1 MVVIDHVVQLL
12 VQVGL
17 HRRHAA
23 GVAQIVLHQPGQVGT
38 AAAEHHQLFGALG
51 QDALGIAPGVVGEHG
66 GDDPHPVH
74 VQPGD
79 GVRPRLHGVE
89 GGAGHRVGTPVNDAG
104 DGVAG
109 HQQGLYPALL
119 QKREHI
125 PGHGHDL
132 VLGVVAIGDV
142 GAVAKIDQL
151 LGGQQPLH
159 RPGHAEAADARIQNA
174 DGAVCVKHRL
184 HDPFSSRFTRSGA

>member
-1 MVVIDHVVQLL
+1 MDI
-12 VQVGL
+12 QVL
-17 HRRHAA
+17 YRVRTR
-23 GVAQIVLHQPGQVGT
+23 LDY
-38 AAAEHHQLFGALG
+38 AEHRAAHL
-51 QDALGIAPGVVGEHG
+51 I
-66 GDDPHPVH
+66 PV
-74 VQPGD
+74 
-79 GVRPRLHGVE
+79 LINE
-89 GGAGHRVGTPVNDAG
+89 AGN
-104 DGVAG
+104 GVAG
-109 HQQGLYPALL
+109 HQQGLYLFLL

-184 HDPFSSRFTRSGA
+184 QDPFSSRFTRSGA